1 MDTND
6 ILLSPESYN
15 LLIYI
20 SSHPEFSPVENSEY
34 SSDCLNQLLR
44 CKLVV
49 CSYTCID
56 VNSGVPVDSTY
67 SITELGKG
75 YLYGRESN
83 DAFQQS
89 VKNIADSAVKTA
101 NKADIKGWISVLI
114 SLAALVWSIVY
125 PLILQGN

>member
-20 SSHPEFSPVENSEY
+20 SSRPEFSPVENSEY

>member
-67 SITELGKG
+67 SITELEKG

>member
-20 SSHPEFSPVENSEY
+20 SSHPEFSPLENSEY

>member
-114 SLAALVWSIVY
+114 SLAALVLSIVY

>member
-1 MDTND
+1 MDTHD

>member
-56 VNSGVPVDSTY
+56 VNNGVPVDSTY

>member
-56 VNSGVPVDSTY
+56 VNSWVPVDSTY

-125 PLILQGN
+125 PIILQGN

>member
-101 NKADIKGWISVLI
+101 NKADIKGWISILI

>member
-56 VNSGVPVDSTY
+56 VNSVVPVDSTY